1 MEFVDTPLHVS
12 AASGNTGFAME
23 MMSLKPSFARKLNRD
38 SFSLIHLA
46 LLKDHAVQSIN
57 SSIIC
62 LIDKSSSLSP
72 SGQIKDTIGTN
83 TQKPRQKLYIPMAS
97 NIVKNCETFPPF
109 DTNKISV
116 DRYEFSHRV
125 GVIFKQR

>member
-12 AASGNTGFAME
+12 ADLGNTGFATE

-38 SFSLIHLA
+38 GFSPIHLA
-46 LLKDHAVQSIN
+46 LLKDHA
-57 SSIIC
+57 
-62 LIDKSSSLSP
+62 SSLSP

-83 TQKPRQKLYIPMAS
+83 IQKLRHKLYIPMA
-97 NIVKNCETFPPF
+97 NNVVKNCETFPPF
-109 DTNKISV
+109 DTNNISV

-125 GVIFKQR
+125 GEVFKQC

>member
-12 AASGNTGFAME
+12 AASRNTGFAME
-23 MMSLKPSFARKLNRD
+23 MMSLKPSFAKKLNRD
-38 SFSLIHLA
+38 DFSLIHLA
-46 LLKDHAVQSIN
+46 LLKDHA
-57 SSIIC
+57 
-62 LIDKSSSLSP
+62 SSLSP

-83 TQKPRQKLYIPMAS
+83 IQKPRQKLYIPMSS
-97 NIVKNCETFPPF
+97 NVVKNCETFPPF

-125 GVIFKQR
+125 GVVFKQR